1 MTNHPNRS
9 KQQQAKHTP
18 GPWHQR
24 GVFAYDEHGSQMF
37 NVRPT
42 DAGNDAYREAEH
54 RVAEIV
60 AAHNCHAE
68 LLALAQDFVAI
79 VDESPRDKLGNR
91 AFIDVRSL
99 EAFGSRARAAI
110 AKAEGR

>member
-1 MTNHPNRS
+1 M
-9 KQQQAKHTP
+9 QAKRTP

-68 LLALAQDFVAI
+68 LLAALKACAAQIEERKPYRNSVSA
-79 VDESPRDKLGNR
+79 KLLRN
-91 AFIDVRSL
+91 
-99 EAFGSRARAAI
+99 ARAII